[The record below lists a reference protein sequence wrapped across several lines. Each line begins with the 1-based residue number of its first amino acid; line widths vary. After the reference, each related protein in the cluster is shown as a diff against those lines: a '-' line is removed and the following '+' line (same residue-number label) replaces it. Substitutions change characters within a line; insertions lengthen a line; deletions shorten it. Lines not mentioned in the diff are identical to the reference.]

1 MSGLRVYSAITA
13 ITAELARCGIAK
25 SKINEAEQYAY
36 RGIDDVMEALAPLL
50 AKHRLCVLPRVL
62 ERTSCDRASA
72 DGEPAISVAIK
83 IAFDI
88 VSARD
93 GSSHTIEAYGEAL
106 DSADKATS
114 KAMSSAYKSA
124 MVQAF
129 CIPVRGSDEP
139 ELGSNRP
146 KASNEQPDPDQG
158 WDQWARDIEDMV
170 RVCETG
176 EALDRVQS
184 TYRTILRAASK
195 RRPDLYA
202 AIGAAVQARRLALKP
217 PLPNRDLNQRS
228 ARKDRGKRDSA
239 KEVLVH
245 A

>member
-1 MSGLRVYSAITA
+1 MSGLRVYTAIAA

-62 ERTSCDRASA
+62 ERISCDRASPN
-72 DGEPAISVAIK
+72 GEPAISVAIK

-106 DSADKATS
+106 DSADKGTS

-124 MVQAF
+124 MIQAF
-129 CIPVRGSDEP
+129 CIPVRGSDDVDN
-139 ELGSNRP
+139 GSNRP
-146 KASNEQPDPDQG
+146 RASMEQPDPDQG
-158 WDQWARDIEDMV
+158 WDQWARDIEEMV

-176 EALDRVQS
+176 EALDRVQN

-195 RRPDLYA
+195 RRPELYA
-202 AIGAAVQARRLALKP
+202 AIGAAVQARRLALMP
-217 PLPNRDLNQRS
+217 PAPNRHLHQR
-228 ARKDRGKRDSA
+228 AGRKDRAKRDSA
-239 KEVLVH
+239 KELLVD